1 MQPLWRL
8 LAAPFVCLLLLAAG
22 PAHAQSDPVAFVKT
36 VTGDAFVTTNGQ
48 AVKAAPGVPVQ
59 VGSELR
65 TEPGATLGIT
75 FKDNTLMSF
84 GPRTTFVVDT
94 FTYAPAEGKLGLAGS
109 LTRGTL
115 NYVSGI
121 IAKLRPESV
130 SVKTPTGVIGV
141 RGTEFVAKVDAP

>member
-1 MQPLWRL
+1 MHTLWRL
-8 LAAPFVCLLLLAAG
+8 VAAPLACLLLLSIS
-22 PAHAQSDPVAFVKT
+22 PAHAQGEPVAYVKT
-36 VTGDAFVTTNGQ
+36 VTGDAFVTTAGQ
-48 AVKAAPGVPVQ
+48 AVKAAPGVPVR

-65 TEPGATLGIT
+65 TEAGATLGIT
-75 FKDNTLMSF
+75 FKDNTVMSF
-84 GPRTTFVVDT
+84 GPRTQFAVDT
-94 FTYAPAEGKLGLAGS
+94 YSYAPAEGKLGLAGS

-121 IAKLRPESV
+121 IAKLRPDAV